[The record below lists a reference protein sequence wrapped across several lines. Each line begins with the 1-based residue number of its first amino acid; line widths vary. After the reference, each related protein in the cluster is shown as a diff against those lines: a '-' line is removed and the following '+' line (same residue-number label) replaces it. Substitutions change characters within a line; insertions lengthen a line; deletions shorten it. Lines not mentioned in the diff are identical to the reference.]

1 MLAIGDVVWQAAIA
15 AALAIALAWIGY
27 KVQSIAKTNDA
38 VHTLVNSNMGLQ
50 LKVAEIALGRLAKLP
65 DASREDVE
73 AWEKAKEMLAAHIAS
88 QAVVDSKS

>member
-1 MLAIGDVVWQAAIA
+1 MIAVGDVVWQAAIA
-15 AALAIALAWIGY
+15 AGLAIALAWIGY

-50 LKVAEIALGRLAKLP
+50 LKVSEIAHGRLARLP
-65 DASREDVE
+65 NASRGDIE
-73 AWEKAKEMLAAHIAS
+73 AWEKSKEMLAAHIAR